1 MNFLINTKKSSEIKT
16 DCLILPVFEDAILR
30 GASKTIN
37 ALNNNLIKDFQSN
50 GDISGKLGQ
59 TRILP
64 INKKSY
70 KRIVLVGCGKFDEYS
85 ENNYKK
91 AITSALKKLSSS
103 SHKNATNLLA
113 SDHLIGK
120 KDESY
125 YRASRI
131 MVESWYAITYQYTAT
146 NSKKEK
152 KYALTKLYFG
162 TNGAKKSSSMSKGL
176 KHGQS
181 IGSAIQK
188 VKYLGDLP
196 ANICT
201 PSFLVKETRK
211 IANKNKSISL
221 KVLNES
227 DMKKLKMGS
236 LLSVTAGASEPAKL
250 IVAEY
255 KGASLKSKPIVI
267 VGKGITFD
275 TGGVSL
281 KPSNAMDEMK
291 YDMCG
296 AATTIGLLQMVSELK
311 LSINAVFIVPAC
323 ENVVSSRATKPGDI
337 VTAMSG
343 TTIEVLN
350 TDAEGRLILA
360 DALTYAQRFKP
371 ELIIDMATLTG
382 ACVVALGKHM
392 SGLMTNSESLAN
404 ELTYSGEV
412 SNDPT
417 WRLPLNEDY
426 AKQIKSNFADVANI
440 STNGVGAGTITAG
453 CFLQKFVGDYDWA
466 HIDIAG
472 VAWLE
477 GSNKGATGRPV
488 AMVSEFLIN
497 RALN

>member
-1 MNFLINTKKSSEIKT
+1 MLLI
-16 DCLILPVFEDAILR
+16 CL
-30 GASKTIN
+30 
-37 ALNNNLIKDFQSN
+37 
-50 GDISGKLGQ
+50 
-59 TRILP
+59 
-64 INKKSY
+64 
-70 KRIVLVGCGKFDEYS
+70 
-85 ENNYKK
+85 
-91 AITSALKKLSSS
+91 
-103 SHKNATNLLA
+103 
-113 SDHLIGK
+113 HLIILLEK

-131 MVESWYAITYQYTAT
+131 MVESWFAITYQYTAT

-255 KGASLKSKPIVI
+255 KGANLKSKPIVI

-404 ELTYSGEV
+404 ELSYSGEV

-417 WRLPLNEDY
+417 WRLPLNDDY

>member
-1 MNFLINTKKSSEIKT
+1 MNFLINTNKSSEIRT
-16 DCLILPVFEDAILR
+16 DCLILPVFEDGILR

-37 ALNNNLIKDFQSN
+37 SQNNNLIKDFQSN

-64 INKKSY
+64 INKQSY

-85 ENNYKK
+85 ESNYKK
-91 AITSALKKLSSS
+91 AITSALKKLSST

-113 SDHLIGK
+113 SDHLIN
-120 KDESY
+120 DEEY

-152 KYALTKLYFG
+152 KYALNKLYFG
-162 TNGAKKSSSMSKGL
+162 TNGTKRSSSMSKGL
-176 KHGQS
+176 KHGES
-181 IGSAIQK
+181 IGNAIQK

-211 IANKNKSISL
+211 IVNKNKSISL

-255 KGASLKSKPIVI
+255 KGAKSKSKPIII

-296 AATTIGLLQMVSELK
+296 AATTIGLLQMVSDLK
-311 LSINAVFIVPAC
+311 LPINMVFIVPAC
-323 ENVVSSRATKPGDI
+323 ENVVSSTATKPGDI

-382 ACVVALGKHM
+382 ACVVALGKHI
-392 SGLMTNSESLAN
+392 SGLMTNSDSLAN
-404 ELTYSGEV
+404 ELTDAGV
-412 SNDPT
+412 LSNDPT

-488 AMVSEFLIN
+488 ALVSEFLIN

>member
-255 KGASLKSKPIVI
+255 KGANLKSKPIVI

-360 DALTYAQRFKP
+360 DALTYAQKFKP

-404 ELTYSGEV
+404 ELSYSGEV

>member
-37 ALNNNLIKDFQSN
+37 SLNNNLIKDFQLN

-64 INKKSY
+64 INKQSY

-85 ENNYKK
+85 ESNYKK
-91 AITSALKKLSSS
+91 AITSALKKLSST

-113 SDHLIGK
+113 SDHLIN
-120 KDESY
+120 DEEY

-152 KYALTKLYFG
+152 KYALNKLYFG
-162 TNGAKKSSSMSKGL
+162 TNGTKRSSSMSKGL
-176 KHGQS
+176 KHGES
-181 IGSAIQK
+181 IGNAIQK

-211 IANKNKSISL
+211 IVNKNKSISL

-255 KGASLKSKPIVI
+255 KGAKSKSKPIII

-296 AATTIGLLQMVSELK
+296 AATTIGLLQMVSDLK
-311 LSINAVFIVPAC
+311 LPINMVFIVPAC
-323 ENVVSSRATKPGDI
+323 ENVVSSTATKPGDI

-382 ACVVALGKHM
+382 ACVVALGKHI
-392 SGLMTNSESLAN
+392 SGLMTNSDSLAN
-404 ELTYSGEV
+404 ELTDAGV
-412 SNDPT
+412 LSNDPT

-488 AMVSEFLIN
+488 ALVSEFLIN

>member
-1 MNFLINTKKSSEIKT
+1 MNFLINTNKSSEIRT
-16 DCLILPVFEDAILR
+16 DCLILPVFEDGILR

-37 ALNNNLIKDFQSN
+37 SQNNNLIKDFQSN

-64 INKKSY
+64 INKQSY
-70 KRIVLVGCGKFDEYS
+70 KRIVLVGCGKFDEYF
-85 ENNYKK
+85 ERNYKK
-91 AITSALKKLSSS
+91 AITSALKKLSST

-113 SDHLIGK
+113 SDDLIGK
-120 KDESY
+120 NDELY

-131 MVESWYAITYQYTAT
+131 MVESWYEITYQYTAT

-152 KYALTKLYFG
+152 KYSLSKLYFG
-162 TNGAKKSSSMSKGL
+162 TNGNKRSSSMSKGL
-176 KHGQS
+176 KHGES
-181 IGSAIQK
+181 IGNAIQK

-255 KGASLKSKPIVI
+255 KGSKSKSKPIVI

-281 KPSNAMDEMK
+281 KPSNGMDEMK

-323 ENVVSSRATKPGDI
+323 ENVVGSRATKPGDI

-360 DALTYAQRFKP
+360 DALTYAQKFKP

-392 SGLMTNSESLAN
+392 SGFMTNSESLAN
-404 ELTYSGEV
+404 ELSYAGEV
-412 SNDPT
+412 SNDQT

>member
-1 MNFLINTKKSSEIKT
+1 MNFLINTNKSSEIRT
-16 DCLILPVFEDAILR
+16 DCLILPVFEDGILR

-37 ALNNNLIKDFQSN
+37 SQNNNLIKDFQSN

-64 INKKSY
+64 INKQSY
-70 KRIVLVGCGKFDEYS
+70 KRIVLVGCGKFDEYF
-85 ENNYKK
+85 ERNYKK
-91 AITSALKKLSSS
+91 AITSALKKLSST

-113 SDHLIGK
+113 SDDLIGK
-120 KDESY
+120 NDELY

-131 MVESWYAITYQYTAT
+131 MVESWYEITYQYTAT

-152 KYALTKLYFG
+152 KYSLSKLYFG
-162 TNGAKKSSSMSKGL
+162 TNGNKKSSSMSKGL
-176 KHGQS
+176 KHGES

-255 KGASLKSKPIVI
+255 KGSKSKSKPIVI

-323 ENVVSSRATKPGDI
+323 ENVVGSRATKPGDI

-360 DALTYAQRFKP
+360 DALTYAQKFKP

-392 SGLMTNSESLAN
+392 SGLMTNSESLAK
-404 ELTYSGEV
+404 ELSYAGEV
-412 SNDPT
+412 SNDQT

>member
-1 MNFLINTKKSSEIKT
+1 MNFLINTNKSSEIRT

-37 ALNNNLIKDFQSN
+37 SQNNNLIKDFQSN

-64 INKKSY
+64 INKQSY

-91 AITSALKKLSSS
+91 AITSALKKLSFT

-120 KDESY
+120 NDELY
-125 YRASRI
+125 YRTSRI
-131 MVESWYAITYQYTAT
+131 MVESWYEITYQYTAT

-152 KYALTKLYFG
+152 KYSLSKLYFG
-162 TNGAKKSSSMSKGL
+162 TNGNKRSSSMSKGL
-176 KHGQS
+176 KHGES

-255 KGASLKSKPIVI
+255 KGSKSKSKPIVI

-281 KPSNAMDEMK
+281 KPSNGMDEMK

-323 ENVVSSRATKPGDI
+323 ENVVGSRATKPGDI

-360 DALTYAQRFKP
+360 DALTYAQKFKP

-392 SGLMTNSESLAN
+392 SGFMTNSESLAN
-404 ELTYSGEV
+404 ELSYAGEV
-412 SNDPT
+412 SNDQT

>member
-1 MNFLINTKKSSEIKT
+1 MNFLINTNKSSEIRT
-16 DCLILPVFEDAILR
+16 DCLILPVFEDGILR

-37 ALNNNLIKDFQSN
+37 SQNNNLIKDFQSN

-64 INKKSY
+64 INKQSY
-70 KRIVLVGCGKFDEYS
+70 KRIVLVGCGKFDEYF
-85 ENNYKK
+85 ERNYKK
-91 AITSALKKLSSS
+91 AITSALKKLSST

-113 SDHLIGK
+113 SDDLIGK
-120 KDESY
+120 NDELY

-131 MVESWYAITYQYTAT
+131 MVESWYEITYQYTAT

-152 KYALTKLYFG
+152 KYSLSKLYFG
-162 TNGAKKSSSMSKGL
+162 TNGNKRSSSMSKGL
-176 KHGQS
+176 KHGES

-255 KGASLKSKPIVI
+255 KGSKSKSKPIVI

-296 AATTIGLLQMVSELK
+296 AATTIGLLQMVSDLK

-323 ENVVSSRATKPGDI
+323 ENVVGSRATKPGDI

-360 DALTYAQRFKP
+360 DALTYAQKFKP

-392 SGLMTNSESLAN
+392 SGLMTNSDSLAK
-404 ELTYSGEV
+404 ELTSAGEL
-412 SNDPT
+412 SKDPT

>member
-360 DALTYAQRFKP
+360 DALTYAQKFKP

-404 ELTYSGEV
+404 ELSYSGEV

-417 WRLPLNEDY
+417 WRLPLNDDY

>member
-1 MNFLINTKKSSEIKT
+1 MNFLINTNKSSEIRT
-16 DCLILPVFEDAILR
+16 DCLILPVFEDGILR

-37 ALNNNLIKDFQSN
+37 SQNNNLIKDFQSN

-64 INKKSY
+64 INKQSY
-70 KRIVLVGCGKFDEYS
+70 KRIVLVGCGKFDEYF
-85 ENNYKK
+85 ERNYKK
-91 AITSALKKLSSS
+91 AITSALKKLSST

-113 SDHLIGK
+113 SDDLIGK
-120 KDESY
+120 NDELY

-131 MVESWYAITYQYTAT
+131 MVESWYEITYQYTAT

-152 KYALTKLYFG
+152 KYSLSKLYLG
-162 TNGAKKSSSMSKGL
+162 TNGNKKSSSMSKGL
-176 KHGQS
+176 KHGES

-255 KGASLKSKPIVI
+255 KGSKSKSKPIVI

-323 ENVVSSRATKPGDI
+323 ENVVGSRATKPGDI

-360 DALTYAQRFKP
+360 DALTYAQKFKP

-392 SGLMTNSESLAN
+392 SGLMTNSDSLAK
-404 ELTYSGEV
+404 ELTSAGEL
-412 SNDPT
+412 SKDPT

>member
-221 KVLNES
+221 KILNES

-360 DALTYAQRFKP
+360 DALTYAQKFKP

>member
-1 MNFLINTKKSSEIKT
+1 MCIR
-16 DCLILPVFEDAILR
+16 DR
-30 GASKTIN
+30 
-37 ALNNNLIKDFQSN
+37 
-50 GDISGKLGQ
+50 
-59 TRILP
+59 
-64 INKKSY
+64 
-70 KRIVLVGCGKFDEYS
+70 
-85 ENNYKK
+85 
-91 AITSALKKLSSS
+91 SS

-176 KHGQS
+176 KHGAS

-221 KVLNES
+221 KILNES

-360 DALTYAQRFKP
+360 DALTYAQKFKP

-404 ELTYSGEV
+404 ELSYSGEV

>member
-1 MNFLINTKKSSEIKT
+1 MNFLINTNKSSEIRT
-16 DCLILPVFEDAILR
+16 DCLILPVFKDGILR

-37 ALNNNLIKDFQSN
+37 SQNNNLIKDFQSN

-64 INKKSY
+64 INKQSY
-70 KRIVLVGCGKFDEYS
+70 KRIVLVGCGKFDEYF
-85 ENNYKK
+85 ERNYKK
-91 AITSALKKLSSS
+91 AVTSALKKLSST

-113 SDHLIGK
+113 SDDLIGK
-120 KDESY
+120 NDELY

-131 MVESWYAITYQYTAT
+131 MVESWYEITYQYTAT

-152 KYALTKLYFG
+152 KYSLSKLYFG
-162 TNGAKKSSSMSKGL
+162 TNGNKRSSSMSKGL
-176 KHGQS
+176 KHGES
-181 IGSAIQK
+181 IGNAIQK

-255 KGASLKSKPIVI
+255 KGSKSKSKPIVI

-281 KPSNAMDEMK
+281 KPSNGMDEMK

-323 ENVVSSRATKPGDI
+323 ENVVGSRATKPGDI

-360 DALTYAQRFKP
+360 DALTYAQKFKP

-392 SGLMTNSESLAN
+392 SGFMTNSESLAN
-404 ELTYSGEV
+404 ELSYAGEV
-412 SNDPT
+412 SNDQT

>member
-1 MNFLINTKKSSEIKT
+1 MNFLINTNKSSEIRT
-16 DCLILPVFEDAILR
+16 DCLILPVFEDGILR

-37 ALNNNLIKDFQSN
+37 SQNNNLIKDFQSN

-64 INKKSY
+64 INKQSY
-70 KRIVLVGCGKFDEYS
+70 KRIVLVGCGKFDEYF
-85 ENNYKK
+85 ERNYKK
-91 AITSALKKLSSS
+91 AITSALKKLSST

-113 SDHLIGK
+113 SDDLIGK
-120 KDESY
+120 NDELY

-131 MVESWYAITYQYTAT
+131 MVESWYEITYQYTAT

-152 KYALTKLYFG
+152 KYSLSKLYFG
-162 TNGAKKSSSMSKGL
+162 TNGNKKSSSMSKGL
-176 KHGQS
+176 KHGES

-255 KGASLKSKPIVI
+255 KGSKSKSKPIVI

-323 ENVVSSRATKPGDI
+323 ENVVGSRATKPGDI

-360 DALTYAQRFKP
+360 DALTYAQKFKP

-392 SGLMTNSESLAN
+392 SGLMSNSDSLAK
-404 ELTYSGEV
+404 ELTSAGEL
-412 SNDPT
+412 SKDPT

>member
-360 DALTYAQRFKP
+360 DALTYAQKFKP

-417 WRLPLNEDY
+417 WRLPLNDDY

>member
-1 MNFLINTKKSSEIKT
+1 MNFLINTNKSSEIRT
-16 DCLILPVFEDAILR
+16 DCLILPVFKDGILR

-37 ALNNNLIKDFQSN
+37 SQNNNLIKDFQSN

-64 INKKSY
+64 INKQSY
-70 KRIVLVGCGKFDEYS
+70 KRIVLVGCGKFDEYF
-85 ENNYKK
+85 ERNYKK
-91 AITSALKKLSSS
+91 AITSALKKLSST

-113 SDHLIGK
+113 SDDLIGK
-120 KDESY
+120 NDELY

-131 MVESWYAITYQYTAT
+131 MVESWYEITYQYTAT

-152 KYALTKLYFG
+152 KYSLSKLYFG
-162 TNGAKKSSSMSKGL
+162 TNGNKRSSSMSKGL
-176 KHGQS
+176 KHGES

-255 KGASLKSKPIVI
+255 KGSKSKSKPIVI

-281 KPSNAMDEMK
+281 KPSNGMDEMK

-323 ENVVSSRATKPGDI
+323 ENVVGSRATKPGDI

-360 DALTYAQRFKP
+360 DALTYAQKFKP

-404 ELTYSGEV
+404 ELSYAGEV
-412 SNDPT
+412 SNDQT

>member
-1 MNFLINTKKSSEIKT
+1 MNFLINTNKSSEIRT
-16 DCLILPVFEDAILR
+16 DCLILPVFKDGILR

-37 ALNNNLIKDFQSN
+37 SQNNNLIKDFQSN

-64 INKKSY
+64 INKQSY
-70 KRIVLVGCGKFDEYS
+70 KRIVLVGCGKFDKYFER
-85 ENNYKK
+85 NYKK
-91 AITSALKKLSSS
+91 AITSALKKLSST

-113 SDHLIGK
+113 SDDLIGK
-120 KDESY
+120 NDELY

-131 MVESWYAITYQYTAT
+131 MVESWYEITYQYTAT

-152 KYALTKLYFG
+152 KYSLSKLYFG
-162 TNGAKKSSSMSKGL
+162 TNGNKRSSSMSKGL
-176 KHGQS
+176 KHGES

-255 KGASLKSKPIVI
+255 KGSKSKSKPIVI

-281 KPSNAMDEMK
+281 KPSNGMDEMK

-360 DALTYAQRFKP
+360 DALTYAQKFKP

-392 SGLMTNSESLAN
+392 SGFMTNSESLAN
-404 ELTYSGEV
+404 ELSYAGEV
-412 SNDPT
+412 SNDQT

>member
-1 MNFLINTKKSSEIKT
+1 MNFLINTNKSSEIRT
-16 DCLILPVFEDAILR
+16 DCLILPVFEDGILR

-37 ALNNNLIKDFQSN
+37 SQNNNLIKDFQSN

-64 INKKSY
+64 INKQSY
-70 KRIVLVGCGKFDEYS
+70 KRIVLVGCGKFDKYFER
-85 ENNYKK
+85 NYKK
-91 AITSALKKLSSS
+91 AITSALKKLSST

-113 SDHLIGK
+113 SDDLIGK
-120 KDESY
+120 NDELY

-131 MVESWYAITYQYTAT
+131 MVESWYEITYQYTAT

-152 KYALTKLYFG
+152 KYSLSKLYFG
-162 TNGAKKSSSMSKGL
+162 TNGNKRSSSMSKGL
-176 KHGQS
+176 KHGES

-255 KGASLKSKPIVI
+255 KGSKSKSKPIVI

-281 KPSNAMDEMK
+281 KPSNGMDEMK

-323 ENVVSSRATKPGDI
+323 ENVVGSRATKPGDI

-360 DALTYAQRFKP
+360 DALTYAQKFKP

-392 SGLMTNSESLAN
+392 SGFMTNSESLAN
-404 ELTYSGEV
+404 ELSYAGEV
-412 SNDPT
+412 SNDQT

>member
-281 KPSNAMDEMK
+281 KPSNGMDEMK

-360 DALTYAQRFKP
+360 DALTYAQKFKP

-404 ELTYSGEV
+404 ELSYSGEV

>member
-255 KGASLKSKPIVI
+255 KGSKSKSKPIVI

-281 KPSNAMDEMK
+281 KPSNGMDEMK

-323 ENVVSSRATKPGDI
+323 ENVVGSRATKPGDI

-360 DALTYAQRFKP
+360 DALTYAQKFKP

-392 SGLMTNSESLAN
+392 SGFMTNSESLAN
-404 ELTYSGEV
+404 ELSYAGEV
-412 SNDPT
+412 SNDQT

>member
-16 DCLILPVFEDAILR
+16 ECLILPVFEDAILR

-37 ALNNNLIKDFQSN
+37 SINNNLIKDFQSN

-85 ENNYKK
+85 ESNYKK
-91 AITSALKKLSSS
+91 AMISALKKLSST

-113 SDHLIGK
+113 SDDLIGK

-131 MVESWYAITYQYTAT
+131 MVESWYEITYQYTAT

-162 TNGAKKSSSMSKGL
+162 TNGAKKSSSMSNGL
-176 KHGQS
+176 KHGES
-181 IGSAIQK
+181 IGNAIQK

-255 KGASLKSKPIVI
+255 KGAKSKSKPIVI

-281 KPSNAMDEMK
+281 KPSNGMDEMK

-296 AATTIGLLQMVSELK
+296 AATTIGLLQMVSQLK
-311 LSINAVFIVPAC
+311 LSINAIFIVPAC

-360 DALTYAQRFKP
+360 DALTYAQKFKP

-404 ELTYSGEV
+404 ELTDAGIL

-497 RALN
+497 RALR

>member
-1 MNFLINTKKSSEIKT
+1 MNFLINTKKSSEIKS

-91 AITSALKKLSSS
+91 AITSALKKLSST

-113 SDHLIGK
+113 SDHLVGK
-120 KDESY
+120 NDESY

-255 KGASLKSKPIVI
+255 KGASSKSKPIVI

-360 DALTYAQRFKP
+360 DALTYAQKFKP

-404 ELTYSGEV
+404 ELSYSGEV

>member
-1 MNFLINTKKSSEIKT
+1 MNFLINTNKSSEIRT
-16 DCLILPVFEDAILR
+16 DCLILPVFEDGILR

-37 ALNNNLIKDFQSN
+37 SQNNNLIKDFQSN

-64 INKKSY
+64 INKQSY
-70 KRIVLVGCGKFDEYS
+70 KRIVLVGCGKFDEYF
-85 ENNYKK
+85 ERNYKK
-91 AITSALKKLSSS
+91 AITSALKKLSST

-113 SDHLIGK
+113 SDDLIGK
-120 KDESY
+120 NDELY

-131 MVESWYAITYQYTAT
+131 MVESWYEITYQYTAT

-152 KYALTKLYFG
+152 KYSLSKLYFG
-162 TNGAKKSSSMSKGL
+162 TNGNKKSSSMSKGL
-176 KHGQS
+176 KHGES

-255 KGASLKSKPIVI
+255 KGSKSKSKPIVI

-323 ENVVSSRATKPGDI
+323 ENVVGSRATKPGDI

-360 DALTYAQRFKP
+360 DALTYAQKFKP

-392 SGLMTNSESLAN
+392 SGLMTNSDSLAK
-404 ELTYSGEV
+404 ELTSAGEL
-412 SNDPT
+412 SKDPT

>member
-1 MNFLINTKKSSEIKT
+1 MLLI
-16 DCLILPVFEDAILR
+16 CL
-30 GASKTIN
+30 
-37 ALNNNLIKDFQSN
+37 
-50 GDISGKLGQ
+50 
-59 TRILP
+59 
-64 INKKSY
+64 
-70 KRIVLVGCGKFDEYS
+70 
-85 ENNYKK
+85 
-91 AITSALKKLSSS
+91 
-103 SHKNATNLLA
+103 
-113 SDHLIGK
+113 HLIILL
-120 KDESY
+120 ESY

-360 DALTYAQRFKP
+360 DALTYAQKFKP

-404 ELTYSGEV
+404 ELSYSGEV

-417 WRLPLNEDY
+417 WRLPLNDDY

>member
-1 MNFLINTKKSSEIKT
+1 MNFLINTNKSSEIRT
-16 DCLILPVFEDAILR
+16 DCLILPVFKDGILR

-37 ALNNNLIKDFQSN
+37 SQNNNLIKDFQSN

-255 KGASLKSKPIVI
+255 KGSKSKSKPIVI

-281 KPSNAMDEMK
+281 KPSNGMDEMK

-360 DALTYAQRFKP
+360 DALTYAQKFKP

-404 ELTYSGEV
+404 ELSYSGEV

>member
-131 MVESWYAITYQYTAT
+131 MVESWYEITYQYTAT

-201 PSFLVKETRK
+201 PSFLFKETRK

-360 DALTYAQRFKP
+360 DALTYAQKFKP

-404 ELTYSGEV
+404 ELTDAGIL

>member
-1 MNFLINTKKSSEIKT
+1 MNFLINTNKSSEIRT
-16 DCLILPVFEDAILR
+16 DCLILPVFEDGILR

-37 ALNNNLIKDFQSN
+37 SQNNNLIKDFQSN

-64 INKKSY
+64 INKQSY
-70 KRIVLVGCGKFDEYS
+70 KRIVLVGCGKFDEYF
-85 ENNYKK
+85 ERNYKK
-91 AITSALKKLSSS
+91 AITSALKKLSST

-113 SDHLIGK
+113 SDDLIGK
-120 KDESY
+120 NDELY

-131 MVESWYAITYQYTAT
+131 MVESWYEITYQYTAT

-152 KYALTKLYFG
+152 KYSLSKLYFG
-162 TNGAKKSSSMSKGL
+162 TNGNKRSSSMSKGL
-176 KHGQS
+176 KHGES

-255 KGASLKSKPIVI
+255 KGSKSKSKPIVI

-323 ENVVSSRATKPGDI
+323 ENVVGSRATKPGDI

-360 DALTYAQRFKP
+360 DALTYAQKFKP

-392 SGLMTNSESLAN
+392 SGLMTNSDSLAK
-404 ELTYSGEV
+404 ELTSAGEL
-412 SNDPT
+412 SKDPT

>member
-37 ALNNNLIKDFQSN
+37 SLNNNLIKDFQSN

-64 INKKSY
+64 INEQSY

-85 ENNYKK
+85 ESNYKK
-91 AITSALKKLSSS
+91 AITSALKKLSST

-113 SDHLIGK
+113 SDHLMN
-120 KDESY
+120 DEEY

-152 KYALTKLYFG
+152 KYALNKLYFG
-162 TNGAKKSSSMSKGL
+162 TNGTKRSSSMSKGL
-176 KHGQS
+176 KHGES
-181 IGSAIQK
+181 IGNAIQK

-211 IANKNKSISL
+211 IVNKNKSISL

-255 KGASLKSKPIVI
+255 KGAKSKSKPIII

-296 AATTIGLLQMVSELK
+296 AATTIGLLQMVSDLK
-311 LSINAVFIVPAC
+311 LPINMVFIVPAC
-323 ENVVSSRATKPGDI
+323 ENVVSSTATKPGDI

-382 ACVVALGKHM
+382 ACVVALGKHI
-392 SGLMTNSESLAN
+392 SGLMTNSDSLAN
-404 ELTYSGEV
+404 ELTDAGV
-412 SNDPT
+412 LSNDPT

-488 AMVSEFLIN
+488 ALVSEFLIN

>member
-1 MNFLINTKKSSEIKT
+1 MNFLINTKKSSEIKN

-37 ALNNNLIKDFQSN
+37 SLNNNLIKDFQSN

-64 INKKSY
+64 INEQSY

-85 ENNYKK
+85 ESNYKK
-91 AITSALKKLSSS
+91 AITSALKKLSST

-152 KYALTKLYFG
+152 KYALNKLYFG
-162 TNGAKKSSSMSKGL
+162 TNGTKRSSSMSKGL
-176 KHGQS
+176 KHGES
-181 IGSAIQK
+181 IGNAIQK

-211 IANKNKSISL
+211 IVNKNKSISL

-255 KGASLKSKPIVI
+255 KGAKSKSKPIII

-296 AATTIGLLQMVSELK
+296 AATTIGLLQMVSDLK
-311 LSINAVFIVPAC
+311 LPINMVFIVPAC
-323 ENVVSSRATKPGDI
+323 ENVVSSTATKPGDI

-382 ACVVALGKHM
+382 ACVVALGKHI
-392 SGLMTNSESLAN
+392 SGLMTNSDSLAN
-404 ELTYSGEV
+404 ELTDAGV
-412 SNDPT
+412 LSNDPT

-488 AMVSEFLIN
+488 ALVSEFLIN

>member
-1 MNFLINTKKSSEIKT
+1 MNFLINTNKSSEIRT
-16 DCLILPVFEDAILR
+16 DCLILPVFEDGILR

-37 ALNNNLIKDFQSN
+37 SQNNNLIKDFQSN

-64 INKKSY
+64 INKQSY
-70 KRIVLVGCGKFDEYS
+70 KRIVLVGCGKFDEYF
-85 ENNYKK
+85 ERNYKK
-91 AITSALKKLSSS
+91 AITSALKKLSST

-113 SDHLIGK
+113 SDDLIGK
-120 KDESY
+120 NDELY

-131 MVESWYAITYQYTAT
+131 MVESWYEITYQYTAT

-152 KYALTKLYFG
+152 KYSLSKLYFG
-162 TNGAKKSSSMSKGL
+162 TNGNKRSSSMSKGL
-176 KHGQS
+176 KHGES

-255 KGASLKSKPIVI
+255 KGSKSKSKPIVI

-281 KPSNAMDEMK
+281 KPSNGMDEMK

-323 ENVVSSRATKPGDI
+323 ENVVGSRATKPGDI

-360 DALTYAQRFKP
+360 DALTYAQKFKP

-392 SGLMTNSESLAN
+392 SGFMTNSESLAN
-404 ELTYSGEV
+404 ELSYAGEV
-412 SNDPT
+412 SNDQT

>member
-360 DALTYAQRFKP
+360 DALTYAQKFKP

>member
-1 MNFLINTKKSSEIKT
+1 M
-16 DCLILPVFEDAILR
+16 
-30 GASKTIN
+30 
-37 ALNNNLIKDFQSN
+37 
-50 GDISGKLGQ
+50 
-59 TRILP
+59 
-64 INKKSY
+64 
-70 KRIVLVGCGKFDEYS
+70 
-85 ENNYKK
+85 
-91 AITSALKKLSSS
+91 
-103 SHKNATNLLA
+103 
-113 SDHLIGK
+113 
-120 KDESY
+120 
-125 YRASRI
+125 
-131 MVESWYAITYQYTAT
+131 
-146 NSKKEK
+146 
-152 KYALTKLYFG
+152 
-162 TNGAKKSSSMSKGL
+162 
-176 KHGQS
+176 
-181 IGSAIQK
+181 
-188 VKYLGDLP
+188 
-196 ANICT
+196 
-201 PSFLVKETRK
+201 
-211 IANKNKSISL
+211 
-221 KVLNES
+221 
-227 DMKKLKMGS
+227 
-236 LLSVTAGASEPAKL
+236 
-250 IVAEY
+250 AEY
-255 KGASLKSKPIVI
+255 KGSKSKSKPIVI

-281 KPSNAMDEMK
+281 KPSNGMDEMK

-323 ENVVSSRATKPGDI
+323 ENVVGSRATKPGDI

-360 DALTYAQRFKP
+360 DALTYAQKFKP

-392 SGLMTNSESLAN
+392 SGFMTNSESLAN
-404 ELTYSGEV
+404 ELSYAGEV
-412 SNDPT
+412 SNDQT

>member
-360 DALTYAQRFKP
+360 DALTYAQKFKP

-404 ELTYSGEV
+404 ELSYSGEV

>member
-1 MNFLINTKKSSEIKT
+1 MNFLINTNKSSEIRT
-16 DCLILPVFEDAILR
+16 DCLILPVFEDGILR

-37 ALNNNLIKDFQSN
+37 SQNNNLIKDFQSN

-64 INKKSY
+64 INKQSY
-70 KRIVLVGCGKFDEYS
+70 KRIVLVGCGKFDEYF
-85 ENNYKK
+85 ERNYKK
-91 AITSALKKLSSS
+91 AITSALKKLSST

-113 SDHLIGK
+113 SDDLIGK
-120 KDESY
+120 NDELY

-131 MVESWYAITYQYTAT
+131 MVESWYEITYQYTAT

-152 KYALTKLYFG
+152 KYSLSKLYFG
-162 TNGAKKSSSMSKGL
+162 TNGNKKSSSMSKGL
-176 KHGQS
+176 KHGES

-255 KGASLKSKPIVI
+255 KGSKSKSKPIVI

-281 KPSNAMDEMK
+281 KPSNGMDEMK

-323 ENVVSSRATKPGDI
+323 ENVVGSRATKPGDI

-360 DALTYAQRFKP
+360 DALTYAQKFKP

-392 SGLMTNSESLAN
+392 SGLMTNSDSLAK
-404 ELTYSGEV
+404 ELTSAGEL
-412 SNDPT
+412 SKDPT

>member
-37 ALNNNLIKDFQSN
+37 SLNNNLIKDFQLN

-64 INKKSY
+64 INKQSY

-91 AITSALKKLSSS
+91 AITSALKKLSST

-113 SDHLIGK
+113 SDHLIN
-120 KDESY
+120 DEEY

-152 KYALTKLYFG
+152 KYALNKLYFG
-162 TNGAKKSSSMSKGL
+162 TNGTKRSSSMSKGL
-176 KHGQS
+176 KHGES
-181 IGSAIQK
+181 IGNAIQK

-211 IANKNKSISL
+211 IVNKNKSISL

-255 KGASLKSKPIVI
+255 KGAKSKSKPIII

-296 AATTIGLLQMVSELK
+296 AATTIGLLQMVSDLK
-311 LSINAVFIVPAC
+311 LPINMVFIVPAC
-323 ENVVSSRATKPGDI
+323 ENVVSSTATKPGDI

-382 ACVVALGKHM
+382 ACVVALGKHI
-392 SGLMTNSESLAN
+392 SGLMTNSDSLAN
-404 ELTYSGEV
+404 ELTDAGV
-412 SNDPT
+412 LSNDPT

-488 AMVSEFLIN
+488 ALVSEFLIN

>member
-1 MNFLINTKKSSEIKT
+1 MNFLINTNKSSEIRT

-37 ALNNNLIKDFQSN
+37 SQNNNLIKDFQSN

-64 INKKSY
+64 INKQSY

-91 AITSALKKLSSS
+91 AITSALKKLSFT

-120 KDESY
+120 NDELY
-125 YRASRI
+125 YRTSRI
-131 MVESWYAITYQYTAT
+131 MVESWYEITYQYTAT

-152 KYALTKLYFG
+152 KYSLSKLYFG
-162 TNGAKKSSSMSKGL
+162 TNGNKRSSSMSKGL
-176 KHGQS
+176 KHGES

-255 KGASLKSKPIVI
+255 KGSKSKSKPIVI

-323 ENVVSSRATKPGDI
+323 ENVVGSRATKPGDI

-360 DALTYAQRFKP
+360 DALTYAQKFKP

-382 ACVVALGKHM
+382 ACVVALGKHI
-392 SGLMTNSESLAN
+392 SGLMTNSDSLAK
-404 ELTYSGEV
+404 ELTLAGEL
-412 SNDPT
+412 SKDPT

-497 RALN
+497 KARN

>member
-16 DCLILPVFEDAILR
+16 ECLILPVFEDAILR

-37 ALNNNLIKDFQSN
+37 SINNNLIKDFQSN

-85 ENNYKK
+85 ESNYKK
-91 AITSALKKLSSS
+91 AMISALKKLSST

-113 SDHLIGK
+113 SDDLIGK
-120 KDESY
+120 KDETY

-131 MVESWYAITYQYTAT
+131 MVESWYEITYQYTAT

-162 TNGAKKSSSMSKGL
+162 TNGAKKISSMSNGL
-176 KHGQS
+176 KHGES
-181 IGSAIQK
+181 IGNAIQK

-255 KGASLKSKPIVI
+255 KGAKSKSKPIVI

-281 KPSNAMDEMK
+281 KPSNGMDEMK

-296 AATTIGLLQMVSELK
+296 AATTIGLLQMVSQLK
-311 LSINAVFIVPAC
+311 LSINAIFIVPAC

-360 DALTYAQRFKP
+360 DALTYAQKFKP

-404 ELTYSGEV
+404 ELTDAGIL

-497 RALN
+497 RALR

>member
-1 MNFLINTKKSSEIKT
+1 MNFLINTNKSSEIRT
-16 DCLILPVFEDAILR
+16 DCLILPVFKDGILR

-37 ALNNNLIKDFQSN
+37 SQNNNLIKDFQSN

-64 INKKSY
+64 INKQSY
-70 KRIVLVGCGKFDEYS
+70 KRIVLVGCGKFDEYF
-85 ENNYKK
+85 ERNYKK
-91 AITSALKKLSSS
+91 AITSALKKLSST

-113 SDHLIGK
+113 SDDLIGK
-120 KDESY
+120 NDELY

-131 MVESWYAITYQYTAT
+131 MVESWYEITYQYTAT

-152 KYALTKLYFG
+152 KYSLSKLYFG
-162 TNGAKKSSSMSKGL
+162 TNGNKRSSSMSKGL
-176 KHGQS
+176 THGES
-181 IGSAIQK
+181 IGNAIQK

-255 KGASLKSKPIVI
+255 KGSKSKSKPIVI

-281 KPSNAMDEMK
+281 KPSNGMDEMK

-323 ENVVSSRATKPGDI
+323 ENVVGSRATKPGDI

-360 DALTYAQRFKP
+360 DALTYAQKFKP

-392 SGLMTNSESLAN
+392 SGFMTNSESLAN
-404 ELTYSGEV
+404 ELSYAGEV
-412 SNDPT
+412 SNDQT

-453 CFLQKFVGDYDWA
+453 CFLKKFVGDYAWA
-466 HIDIAG
+466 HIDLAG

-477 GSNKGATGRPV
+477 RSNKGATGRPV

>member
-1 MNFLINTKKSSEIKT
+1 MNFLINTNKSSEIRT
-16 DCLILPVFEDAILR
+16 DCLILPVFKDGILR

-37 ALNNNLIKDFQSN
+37 SQNNNLIKDFQSN

-64 INKKSY
+64 INKQSY
-70 KRIVLVGCGKFDEYS
+70 KRIVLVGCGKFDEYF
-85 ENNYKK
+85 ERNYKK
-91 AITSALKKLSSS
+91 AITSALKKLSST

-113 SDHLIGK
+113 SDDLIGK
-120 KDESY
+120 NDELY

-131 MVESWYAITYQYTAT
+131 MVESWYEITYQYTAT

-152 KYALTKLYFG
+152 KYSLSKLYFG
-162 TNGAKKSSSMSKGL
+162 TNGNKRSSSMSKGL
-176 KHGQS
+176 KHGES

-255 KGASLKSKPIVI
+255 KGSKSKSKPIVI

-281 KPSNAMDEMK
+281 KPSNGMDEMK

-323 ENVVSSRATKPGDI
+323 ENVVGSRATKPGDI

-360 DALTYAQRFKP
+360 DALTYAQKFKP

-392 SGLMTNSESLAN
+392 SGFMTNSESLAN
-404 ELTYSGEV
+404 ELSYAGEV
-412 SNDPT
+412 SNDQT